1 MSDSNLN
8 LFCFGLGYCALRLIK
23 SLDITRWSHT
33 GTKQKT
39 YPNII
44 TFNENQPLLKP
55 ELLLK
60 SITHLLIS
68 IPPKP
73 CLGDIVLLHH
83 KNDFP
88 KMKKLQWIGYL
99 STTGVYGNT
108 KGELVTESSKPK
120 PTSERSQR
128 RLKAEKDWMLFAK
141 KHSLPLHIFRLP
153 GIYGPNRSVID
164 QLNKG
169 TAHRIVKKNHRFSR
183 IHVDD
188 ICQIL
193 IASMKNPNF
202 GDIYNVCDDVPA
214 APEEVVN
221 FAANLMGIK
230 APPRI
235 PFSKAKLNMS
245 QMALSFWNDNRIVDN
260 SATKKILGITLKYPS
275 YQEGLTAIYKDQP
288 DPIIKPNY

>member
-1 MSDSNLN
+1 MSNSNLK

-23 SLDITRWSHT
+23 SLDIAKWSHT

-39 YPNII
+39 YPNSV

-60 SITHLLIS
+60 PITHLLIS

-73 CLGDIVLLHH
+73 NLGDIVLLNH
-83 KNDFP
+83 KNDLL
-88 KMKKLQWIGYL
+88 KMKNLKWIGYL
-99 STTGVYGNT
+99 STTGIYGNT
-108 KGELVTESSKPK
+108 DGKLVTESSKPN

-128 RLKAEKDWMLFAK
+128 RLKAEIDWETFAK
-141 KHSLPLHIFRLP
+141 KHGLPLHIFRLP

-169 TAHRIVKKNHRFSR
+169 TAHRIVKKNHKFSR
-183 IHVDD
+183 VHVDD
-188 ICQIL
+188 ICQVL
-193 IASMKNPNF
+193 LTSMKKPNS
-202 GDIYNVCDDVPA
+202 GNIYNVCDDVPA
-214 APEEVVN
+214 APEEVVT
-221 FAANLMGIK
+221 FAANLMGIE

-260 SATKKILGITLKYPS
+260 SATKKSLNITLKYPS
-275 YQEGLTAIYKDQP
+275 YQDGLAAIYKNQV
-288 DPIIKPNY
+288 